1 MSSNLTPKD
10 EKKLAELRRRLLE
23 INDLDSAASLLGWDQ
38 MTHMP
43 PGGAAARGRQMATLR
58 QLSHEKFTDPAIGQ
72 TLDALR
78 PLEERMPYES
88 DEAGL
93 LRVTRRQYERATR
106 IPAEFIARIQK
117 HLSRSYAAW
126 VKARPE
132 NDFEAVRPL
141 LESTLEMSRQLA
153 DFFPGYEH
161 IADPLIERY
170 DYGLKVSTVKAI
182 FGELREQLLP
192 IVQRITSQPPADD
205 SCLHRHFPIEGQ
217 TAFFSEVIRDFGYD
231 YERGQHDVTAHPFT
245 TKFSLGDVRITV
257 RYHEH
262 ELGQALFSAFH
273 EAGHAIY
280 EQGISPDHE
289 GSPLARGSSSAV
301 HESQSRLW
309 ENLVGR
315 SRGFWTHYYPRLQAV
330 FPQALDKVSLDTF
343 YRAINKVERSL
354 IRVAADEVTYNLHVM
369 LRFDLEMA
377 LLEGKLT
384 VAELPEAWTD
394 RFRSDLG
401 VVPPDHRDG
410 VLQDVHWYSSMIGG
424 AFQGY
429 TLGNIL
435 SAQFYE
441 AALVAHPEIPAEI
454 AQGQFGTLHQWLVE
468 NIYRH
473 GRKFTTGELVERV
486 TGRPM
491 EVGPYIGYLKAKYGE
506 LYQL

>member
-1 MSSNLTPKD
+1 
-10 EKKLAELRRRLLE
+10 
-23 INDLDSAASLLGWDQ
+23 
-38 MTHMP
+38 
-43 PGGAAARGRQMATLR
+43 
-58 QLSHEKFTDPAIGQ
+58 
-72 TLDALR
+72 
-78 PLEERMPYES
+78 
-88 DEAGL
+88 
-93 LRVTRRQYERATR
+93 
-106 IPAEFIARIQK
+106 
-117 HLSRSYAAW
+117 
-126 VKARPE
+126 
-132 NDFEAVRPL
+132 
-141 LESTLEMSRQLA
+141 
-153 DFFPGYEH
+153 
-161 IADPLIERY
+161 
-170 DYGLKVSTVKAI
+170 
-182 FGELREQLLP
+182 
-192 IVQRITSQPPADD
+192 
-205 SCLHRHFPIEGQ
+205 
-217 TAFFSEVIRDFGYD
+217 
-231 YERGQHDVTAHPFT
+231 
-245 TKFSLGDVRITV
+245 
-257 RYHEH
+257 
-262 ELGQALFSAFH
+262 
-273 EAGHAIY
+273 
-280 EQGISPDHE
+280 
-289 GSPLARGSSSAV
+289 
-301 HESQSRLW
+301 
-309 ENLVGR
+309 
-315 SRGFWTHYYPRLQAV
+315 
-330 FPQALDKVSLDTF
+330 VSLDTF

-491 EVGPYIGYLKAKYGE
+491 EVGPYIGYLRAKYGE